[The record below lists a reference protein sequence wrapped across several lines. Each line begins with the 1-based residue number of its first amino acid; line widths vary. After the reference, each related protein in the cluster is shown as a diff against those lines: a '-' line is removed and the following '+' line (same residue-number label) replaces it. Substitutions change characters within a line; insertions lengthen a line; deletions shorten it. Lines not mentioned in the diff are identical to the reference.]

1 MAISPEAPRQGKALG
16 VERGPKPGT
25 REEMAEVREQSI
37 GKIDTRTSP
46 FEAEQG
52 LAGGQARNGKLANQS
67 TPALDSSSSQRSGP
81 KHPGYKEVIAHAK
94 AVSAQSTTSRNAS
107 EDVDHQ
113 AGLSRSGKVAP
124 HQGTTVERGLAK
136 QPPKQSVEPSQFQFG
151 RRRKSQGEAPRT
163 RTHGGQV
170 RKIGDQGP
178 APDVEGRLLGPTKVD
193 VFHSGIGTRHPVLA
207 LPGTQNRG
215 VIADPEHHSA
225 LVETAR
231 HSGNSIDEARL
242 TQVG

>member
-1 MAISPEAPRQGKALG
+1 MAQ
-16 VERGPKPGT
+16 
-25 REEMAEVREQSI
+25 VREQAI
-37 GKIDTRTSP
+37 GKIDTRASP
-46 FEAEQG
+46 LEAEQG
-52 LAGGQARNGKLANQS
+52 LAGGQTRNRKLANQS
-67 TPALDSSSSQRSGP
+67 TPALDSNPSQRSGS
-81 KHPGYKEVIAHAK
+81 KHTGYEEMIAHAK
-94 AVSAQSTTSRNAS
+94 AVSAQSATAGNAS
-107 EDVDHQ
+107 EDVDRQ

-136 QPPKQSVEPSQFQFG
+136 QPAKQAVKASQFQFG

-170 RKIGDQGP
+170 RKIGHQGP
-178 APDVEGRLLGPTKVD
+178 PPDVEGGLLRPTKVD
-193 VFHSGIGTRHPVLA
+193 VLHGGIDTRHPVLA
-207 LPGTQNRG
+207 LPGTQNRR
-215 VIADPEHHSA
+215 VIADPKHHSA